1 MDGKFDLRDRYSHGK
16 EAYIRDIR
24 KLVDLEWDID
34 EKYCSPEFVD
44 WLSKVYPVAL
54 RFVPTDKIPLSTRKS
69 IYEKITDYGYKR
81 SFVAKGKMDE
91 ILDLEMAKDLLETDH
106 GYNFDFYKKLK
117 ELDIMDQEMANKIFS
132 YNVRNIQNIP
142 ERLITLEMVKSALQ
156 KDGRLIEVLPLKF
169 QTLDIQK
176 MVLDKSYKNLSA
188 IPEDFMTDEIIR
200 YALTLN
206 GDALNYIPKDRRTLE
221 FCELALQ
228 GNASCFRAIPD
239 EFKTHDI
246 CLSVLSKKPKSIR
259 YVPVHM
265 ITEEFLK
272 EIYDLNIVI
281 PSDLLGYVN
290 ECIKKNNKLN
300 DEGIDESEKLEIPR
314 IKLPENISNITIE
327 SLEMYFSSGVLDWFN
342 KFGIKNFED
351 LVNFVNQPDTLVNI
365 KNMYIR
371 DEIFGTTS
379 LLKCKYLNEDPGI
392 DITDEETTFDRIN
405 SRVGL
410 SKKAYQ
416 GLIRSSIGFES
427 LKDFFAE
434 VSSPDFSQRLSKI
447 RNVGTITMREIE
459 LKLRVITDYY
469 SNKKTN
475 DSISSEIINNSTS
488 SETIVTSV
496 SDSNE
501 TLESLNNELMRL
513 RAQSAVIDA
522 QIDVVLAKIQEKMVT
537 ESKGG
542 IKR

>member
-1 MDGKFDLRDRYSHGK
+1 MDGNFDLRDKYGHGK

-69 IYEKITDYGYKR
+69 VFEKITDYGHKR

-91 ILDLEMAKDLLETDH
+91 ILDLEMAKDLLETDY

-206 GDALNYIPKDRRTLE
+206 GDALNYVPKDRRTLE

-281 PSDLLGYVN
+281 PSDLLGYIN

-300 DEGIDESEKLEIPR
+300 DEGIDESEKIEIPR

-434 VSSPDFSQRLSKI
+434 VSSPDFSQRVSKI

-459 LKLRVITDYY
+459 LKLRIITDYY

-475 DSISSEIINNSTS
+475 NSTS
-488 SETIVTSV
+488 SETTVTCV